1 MNTYSLSTHNIN
13 PRGNVHRNPHIDWL
27 ANKSLDKK
35 EVVKTKTG
43 ALLVYTGK
51 YTGRSPKDK
60 FIVDTPSIHE
70 KINWDATNVAMTEE
84 NFEKLYKKV
93 SSHLSNQ
100 DDLYIFDGFAGA
112 DKKYKLHVRVVSE
125 YAYQTLFTTHLL
137 RRPTAAELLT
147 HTPQLTVLSAPN
159 CFADPK
165 TDGTNSETFIVLNMK
180 KKIVLIGGTKYTG
193 EIKKS
198 IFSVM
203 NILLPEKNVL
213 PMHCSANVGHEG
225 KTALFFGLSGTGKTT
240 LSADPNRQLI
250 GDDEHGWSEN
260 GIFNFEGGCYAKC
273 INLKKES
280 EPQIWG
286 AIRHQSLLENVVI
299 KPDGEIDFTDPHYT
313 ENTRVV
319 YPIEFIE
326 NAVLSGVGGHPSYV
340 IFLTAD
346 AFGVL
351 PPVAKLSIHAAMY
364 HFMSGY
370 TSKLAGTER
379 GITEPKTTFSP
390 FFGGPFMALKP
401 LVYAN
406 LLRDYLKKYKT
417 KIYLVNT
424 GWSGG
429 VYGVGKRISI
439 HATRAIITAIL
450 EGKLDETAY
459 HHDDIFNLDVP
470 KEVPLV
476 NSQILKPRQL
486 WRDKKEY
493 DTVAKSLVTAFQDNF
508 KKFKNIP
515 DTIINAGPLL

>member
-1 MNTYSLSTHNIN
+1 MNTYSLSRNNIR
-13 PRGNVHRNPHIDWL
+13 PRGSVHRNPHIDWL
-27 ANKSLDKK
+27 AKRSLERNEVRQTKS
-35 EVVKTKTG
+35 G

-60 FIVDTPSIHE
+60 FIVDTPDIHD
-70 KINWDATNVAMTEE
+70 KINWNTTNVAMSQEQ
-84 NFEKLYKKV
+84 FEKLYAKV
-93 SSHLSNQ
+93 SRHLSSL
-100 DDLYIFDGFAGA
+100 DDLYIFDGFVGA
-112 DKKYKLHVRVVSE
+112 DKTYKMHVRVVSE
-125 YAYQTLFTTHLL
+125 YAYQTLFSTHLL
-137 RRPTAAELLT
+137 RRPTAEELQQ
-147 HTPQLTVLSAPN
+147 HTPQITVLSAPN
-159 CFADPK
+159 CYADPK
-165 TDGTNSETFIVLNMK
+165 TDGTNSETFIVLNIQK
-180 KKIVLIGGTKYTG
+180 RIVLIGGTKYSG

-198 IFSVM
+198 IFSIM
-203 NILLPEKNVL
+203 NILLPDEKVL
-213 PMHCSANVGHEG
+213 PMHCSANIGNDG
-225 KTALFFGLSGTGKTT
+225 KAALFFGLSGTGKTT

-286 AIRHQSLLENVVI
+286 AIRTHALLENVAVNET
-299 KPDGEIDFTDPHYT
+299 GELDFTDARHT

-326 NAVLSGVGGHPSYV
+326 NAVLSGVGGHPSHV

-351 PPVAKLSIHAAMY
+351 PPVARLSVEGAMY

-379 GITEPKTTFSP
+379 GITEPRMTFSP
-390 FFGGPFMALKP
+390 FFGGPFMARKP

-429 VYGVGKRISI
+429 AYGVGKRISI
-439 HATRAIITAIL
+439 QATRAIITAIL
-450 EGKLDETAY
+450 NGHLDKSKYRRDTL
-459 HHDDIFNLDVP
+459 FNLDVP
-470 KEVPLV
+470 THIPGVLTD
-476 NSQILKPRQL
+476 LLDPRGL
-486 WRDKKEY
+486 WKKKEEY
-493 DTVAKSLVTAFQDNF
+493 DVAAQKLVAAFRENF
-508 KKFKNIP
+508 TKFVDIP
-515 DTIINAGPLL
+515 ESIINAGPHL

>member
-1 MNTYSLSTHNIN
+1 LSRHNIN

-27 ANKSLDKK
+27 TDKSLDKK

-60 FIVDTPSIHE
+60 FIVDTPSIHD
-70 KINWDATNVAMTEE
+70 KINWNTTNVAMTEE
-84 NFEKLYKKV
+84 NFEKLYQKV

-125 YAYQTLFTTHLL
+125 YAYQTLFSIHLL

-147 HTPQLTVLSAPN
+147 HMPQLTVLSAPN

-165 TDGTNSETFIVLNMK
+165 TDGTTSETFIVLNME
-180 KKIVLIGGTKYTG
+180 KKIVLIGGTKYSG

-213 PMHCSANVGHEG
+213 PMHCSANVGHDG

-326 NAVLSGVGGHPSYV
+326 NAILSGIGGHPSYV

-379 GITEPKTTFSP
+379 GITEPKVTFSP

-406 LLRDYLKKYKT
+406 LLRDYIKKYKT

-450 EGKLDETAY
+450 EGKLDETTY
-459 HHDDIFNLDVP
+459 HHDDVFNLDVP

-493 DTVAKSLVTAFQDNF
+493 DTVAGSLVTAFQDNF

-515 DTIINAGPLL
+515 DTIINAGPNL

>member
-1 MNTYSLSTHNIN
+1 MNTYSLSRHNIT
-13 PRGNVHRNPHIDWL
+13 PRGNVHRNPHLDWL
-27 ANKSLDKK
+27 TKRSLEKK
-35 EVVKTKTG
+35 EVVTTKTG

-60 FIVDTPSIHE
+60 FIVDTPSVHD
-70 KINWDATNVAMTEE
+70 KINWNSANVAISEE
-84 NFEKLYKKV
+84 QFERLYQKV
-93 SSHLSNQ
+93 SAHLS
-100 DDLYIFDGFAGA
+100 DKEDLYVFDGFAGA

-125 YAYQTLFTTHLL
+125 YAYQTLFSTHLL

-147 HTPQLTVLSAPN
+147 HSPQLTVLSAPN

-165 TDGTNSETFIVLNMK
+165 KDGTNSETFIVLNLE
-180 KKIVLIGGTKYTG
+180 KKIVLIGGTKYSG

-203 NILLPEKNVL
+203 NILLPDKGVL
-213 PMHCSANVGHEG
+213 PMHCSANVGKDG

-286 AIRHQSLLENVVI
+286 AIRHHSLLENVVL
-299 KPDGEIDFTDPHYT
+299 KENGDIDFTDPHYT

-351 PPVAKLSIHAAMY
+351 PPVAKLSIEGAMY

-379 GITEPKTTFSP
+379 GITEPKVTFSP

-401 LVYAN
+401 MVYAN
-406 LLRDYLKKYKT
+406 LLKDYLKKYKT

-429 VYGVGKRISI
+429 AYGVGKRISI
-439 HATRAIITAIL
+439 KATRGIITAIL
-450 EGKLDETAY
+450 TGALDDAVY
-459 HHDDIFNLDVP
+459 RHDPLFNLEVP
-470 KEVPLV
+470 KEVPSV
-476 NSQILKPRQL
+476 DSYILKPKDL
-486 WRDKKEY
+486 WSDKKEY
-493 DTVAKSLVTAFQDNF
+493 DTVARSLVTAFQENF
-508 KKFKNIP
+508 KKFEKIP
-515 DTIINAGPLL
+515 HAIIDAGPTL